1 MKIISHPVT
10 AAQRGRDL
18 TLVWGVHDF
27 PTGKIMVA
35 LSAEGLCAIGINC
48 RDEYLQ
54 KHFPRAYLVED
65 QKITQKVAREVAK
78 LWPRK
83 MDQISVP
90 LVLYGTPFQIKVWK
104 ALLKIKC
111 GQTVTY
117 GDIAKKLGS
126 PAAVRAV
133 GSAVGKNNLSIIVPC
148 HRVVNK
154 QSAIVNYGWGAAQ
167 KKALLKGEGVL

>member
-1 MKIISHPVT
+1 MKIITHPVT
-10 AAQRGRDL
+10 AARRGCDL

-35 LSAEGLCAIGINC
+35 LSAEGLCAVGINC

-54 KHFPRAYLVED
+54 KHFPRAYLIED
-65 QKITQKVAREVAK
+65 QKITRAAAKEVAG

-83 MDQISVP
+83 MDQISIP
-90 LVLYGTPFQIKVWK
+90 LVFYGTPFQIKVWK

-111 GQTVTY
+111 GTTVTY
-117 GDIAKKLGS
+117 GDIAKKIGS
-126 PAAVRAV
+126 PSAVRAV

-154 QSAIVNYGWGAAQ
+154 QSAVVNYGWGAAQ
-167 KKALLKGEGVL
+167 KKALLKGEEAL

>member
-1 MKIISHPVT
+1 MKIITHPVT
-10 AAQRGRDL
+10 AAARGRDL

-35 LSAEGLCAIGINC
+35 LSSEGICAIGINC

-54 KHFPRAYLVED
+54 KHFPKANLIED
-65 QKITQKVAREVAK
+65 QKITEKAAREIAR
-78 LWPRK
+78 LWPHR
-83 MDQISVP
+83 MDQISMP
-90 LVLYGTPFQIKVWK
+90 LVLYGTLFQIKVWK

-111 GQTVTY
+111 GTTVTY
-117 GDIAKKLGS
+117 GDIAKKIGS

-133 GSAVGKNNLSIIVPC
+133 GSAVGKNNLSILVPC
-148 HRVVNK
+148 HRVVNR
-154 QSAIVNYGWGAAQ
+154 QSGVVNYGWGAAM

>member
-1 MKIISHPVT
+1 MKIITHPVT
-10 AAQRGRDL
+10 AAARGRGL

-27 PTGKIMVA
+27 PAGKIMVA
-35 LSAEGLCAIGINC
+35 LSSEGLCAIGIGC
-48 RDEYLQ
+48 RDDYLQ
-54 KHFPRAYLVED
+54 KHFPRANLIED
-65 QKITQKVAREVAK
+65 QAITRKAAREIAG

-83 MDQISVP
+83 MDQFSIP

-111 GQTVTY
+111 GTTATY
-117 GDIAKKLGS
+117 GDIAKKIGS

-133 GSAVGKNNLSIIVPC
+133 GSAVGKNHLSILVPC
-148 HRVVNK
+148 HRVVNR
-154 QSAIVNYGWGAAQ
+154 QSRIVNYGWGAAM